1 MSALKI
7 LATVARGTQLVQIP
21 KDRLLALA
29 IPDSLGMDT
38 TVQVIQIN
46 QCKFFFPFQ
55 QVKPPQLP
63 APKAISFL
71 NRPSSSYSIRR
82 GVFIWFRFP
91 WWTHAIGSPNFNF
104 TCIIF
109 FSWQWITMS
118 LPSFLCTFLDENFQL
133 SIPTVIAKFYIVF
146 PPSTF
151 CLNISED
158 DHGSTVYVD
167 LISEINEYSENTHK
181 CSKGKATCA
190 NTAGSFIC
198 SCRPG
203 FTADGH
209 NFRGKILKIISF
221 IRKKIHFCC
230 CLLPKGANALKK
242 RQSKG
247 PGCFFI
253 GRFNYAE
260 EGITRSK
267 SNVIWQ
273 VCLGIRGPPGILN
286 QEQWFFPSSCK
297 TLLLCSFP

>member
-1 MSALKI
+1 
-7 LATVARGTQLVQIP
+7 
-21 KDRLLALA
+21 
-29 IPDSLGMDT
+29 
-38 TVQVIQIN
+38 
-46 QCKFFFPFQ
+46 
-55 QVKPPQLP
+55 
-63 APKAISFL
+63 
-71 NRPSSSYSIRR
+71 
-82 GVFIWFRFP
+82 
-91 WWTHAIGSPNFNF
+91 
-104 TCIIF
+104 
-109 FSWQWITMS
+109 MS

-167 LISEINEYSENTHK
+167 LISDINEYSENTHK

-209 NFRGKILKIISF
+209 NCRGKILKIISF

-242 RQSKG
+242 RQSTG

-267 SNVIWQ
+267 SNVI
-273 VCLGIRGPPGILN
+273 
-286 QEQWFFPSSCK
+286 
-297 TLLLCSFP
+297 